1 MRYGMRVGRGLR
13 VSGGGGVLL
22 ASIVSTLM
30 LWTLLS
36 AVMIA
41 ATVVFLVVVIATYLI
56 QRSRPWRLGELGKA
70 LNGCIALDTPA
81 ALAGG
86 PRVWGVYAVGSEF
99 HHGLYPVKGE
109 ELLRLMPER
118 ESQIAQVAVFPDS
131 ARARSAAAR
140 LLRAGFSFKEL
151 KSLLPKHFVPGTGLA
166 RSGQSTN
173 PQPGVSGGS
182 YPIVKAPGMNKSRD
196 TTQYQFDGE
205 IRGKGRTVLA
215 VVMRHVRAHPQI
227 TFGELR
233 TAFPDLLQASSPTQ
247 FSAVRAVVARLES
260 LGEADQKRF
269 FTKPEEVLKL
279 TDGVVVVSREWN
291 LFNIRTILAR
301 AGELGY
307 RVDTVDSPQALG

>member
-1 MRYGMRVGRGLR
+1 MRYGMRVGRGLW

-30 LWTLLS
+30 FWALMS

-41 ATVVFLVVVIATYLI
+41 ATAVFLVVVIATYLV

-70 LNGCIALDTPA
+70 LNGCIARDAPA

-118 ESQIAQVAVFPDS
+118 ESQIVQVAVFPDA

-151 KSLLPKHFVPGTGLA
+151 KSLLPKNFTPGVGLPNA
-166 RSGQSTN
+166 KN
-173 PQPGVSGGS
+173 VAVPQPSEPTTLPLFVQ
-182 YPIVKAPGMNKSRD
+182 APRMNNPRD
-196 TTQYQFDGE
+196 ITQYQFDGE

-215 VVMRHVRAHPQI
+215 VVTRHVREHPQ
-227 TFGELR
+227 TSFEELR
-233 TAFPDLLQASSPTQ
+233 AAFPDALQASSPTQ
-247 FSAVRAVVARLES
+247 FSAVRAVVAKLTS
-260 LGEADQKRF
+260 LSEPDQKRF
-269 FTKPEEVLKL
+269 FTKPEELLKL
-279 TDGVVVVSREWN
+279 ADGVVVVSREWN
-291 LFNIRTILAR
+291 LINIRTFLDR
-301 AGELGY
+301 ADELGY
-307 RVDTVDSPQALG
+307 QVVTAKAP

>member
-1 MRYGMRVGRGLR
+1 MRYGMRVGRGMW

-22 ASIVSTLM
+22 ASIASTM
-30 LWTLLS
+30 MFWALLS

-41 ATVVFLVVVIATYLI
+41 ATVVFLVVEIATWLV

-151 KSLLPKHFVPGTGLA
+151 KSLLPKHFIPGTGLA
-166 RSGQSTN
+166 TRT
-173 PQPGVSGGS
+173 PQFESQTTQITAAKS
-182 YPIVKAPGMNKSRD
+182 NVKAPQMKNQRD
-196 TTQYQFDGE
+196 TTKYRFNGE
-205 IRGKGRTVLA
+205 IQGKGRTVLA
-215 VVMRHVRAHPQI
+215 VVTRYAKEHPQI
-227 TFGELR
+227 TFDELR
-233 TAFPDLLQASSPTQ
+233 ATFPDLLQASSATQ
-247 FSAVRAVVARLES
+247 FSKLHAVVVRRDSLIES
-260 LGEADQKRF
+260 EHKRF
-269 FTKPEEVLKL
+269 HIAEDDLVRLS
-279 TDGVVVVSREWN
+279 DGVATVSREWN
-291 LFNIRTILAR
+291 VDNIRTFLAR
-301 AGELGY
+301 ALELGY
-307 RVDTVDSPQALG
+307 QVETVAAP